1 MGEKVCERRLFR
13 QHDSFVLTIPKTVVE
28 ERLKASEGQSIRFYW
43 KGDRVVLV
51 AGGGADG
58 GEGMDK
64 YEKAL
69 DRVMGSAKAG
79 SGKRRGGQ
87 TRWSSSGSD
96 DCRPSAPPSGP
107 SPAHGS
113 AGSGGIRRAC
123 AHACR
128 QILRARRSDR
138 MCKADDAAERPEPA
152 GRSRP
157 GAPGR
162 AETRPDR
169 GSRSVTPGGTLR
181 NPDPGARQPG
191 RTVRNGPTKR
201 ATTERACLQAI
212 TRGTPPCPVPAHPG
226 TIIA

>member
-79 SGKRRGGQ
+79 SGKRRGGGRRAGEAQ
-87 TRWSSSGSD
+87 DQMSAVPAHLLPARPPPTGLPDPGGSD
-96 DCRPSAPPSGP
+96 GP
-107 SPAHGS
+107 
-113 AGSGGIRRAC
+113 
-123 AHACR
+123 
-128 QILRARRSDR
+128 AR
-138 MCKADDAAERPEPA
+138 MPA
-152 GRSRP
+152 GRYSGPDGPTGCARRMTRQNGRSLP
-157 GAPGR
+157 GDPGPGR
-162 AETRPDR
+162 QEGPK
-169 GSRSVTPGGTLR
+169 PGQIG
-181 NPDPGARQPG
+181 G
-191 RTVRNGPTKR
+191 RVVSH
-201 ATTERACLQAI
+201 L
-212 TRGTPPCPVPAHPG
+212 V
-226 TIIA
+226 